1 LPEAGKERGDM
12 TFDAYIGKTRPR
24 LLADLDRFLSA
35 KRKAVSGLRP
45 WGNDVI
51 GRLAGFT
58 RKGKMIRGGLVS
70 LSCEM
75 AGGRVLPAAIRA
87 GTAFELIQSG
97 LLIHDDI
104 MDRDARRRGAPSI
117 HEQYARLAESAGIRD
132 PAHFGTSMAICAGEI
147 AIFLAFEALA
157 GLPGIR
163 TRAAAVQALFAA
175 EFGLVGLG
183 QMRDIQAGATVGPLR
198 EREVLDLY
206 RYKTARYSFALPL
219 AAGWALAGGR
229 ASVRSK
235 LEDLGEDLGLV
246 FQVKDDELGLF
257 GDEKLL
263 GKPVGS
269 DIRQG
274 KKTLHY
280 LRLIDRAAG
289 PDRDMVGSVFGR
301 QEASE
306 ADILR
311 VRDLAARLGV
321 REDVDRIME
330 RHARRASKAIRELPV
345 DDEYRQILQSLLDY
359 SLSRRK

>member
-1 LPEAGKERGDM
+1 V
-12 TFDAYIGKTRPR
+12 TFDTYIGKTRQR

-45 WGNDVI
+45 WGNDVVR
-51 GRLAGFT
+51 RLMAFT

-70 LSCEM
+70 LGCEM
-75 AGGRVLPAAIRA
+75 AGGKVLPAAIRA

-117 HEQYARLAESAGIRD
+117 HEQYARLAERSGIRD

-163 TRAAAVQALFAA
+163 KRAAAVQGLFAA

-183 QMRDIQAGATVGPLR
+183 QMRDIQTGSTARPLG
-198 EREVLDLY
+198 EREVLNLY

-219 AAGWALAGGR
+219 AAGWTLAGGR
-229 ASVRSK
+229 ASVRFK
-235 LEDLGEDLGLV
+235 LEGLGEDIGLV

-274 KKTLHY
+274 KKTLYY

-289 PDRDMVGSVFGR
+289 PDRDMVGAVFGR
-301 QEASE
+301 PEASE
-306 ADILR
+306 ADVLR

-321 REDVDRIME
+321 REDVRRIME
-330 RHARRASKAIRELPV
+330 RLASRASKAIRELPV
-345 DDEYRQILQSLLDY
+345 DEKYRQILRSLLDY